1 MNPLSP
7 GIRLLIFDLD
17 GTLIDSEE
25 DLSIAVNATRAD
37 AGLPPLTMEDVAALV
52 GRGAT
57 ELIRQAVP
65 APSRRSPPPD
75 SLAADQARFRHS
87 LEFFVHYYRK
97 HSLEHTKLYP
107 GTAEAIGEMH
117 GHGYTMGVLTNKPVR
132 ISRDILAA
140 LKLADKF
147 RFIYGSRGPLPG
159 PPHPDGTR
167 SFEEKKPNPVGI
179 LTMLKHTSLDPKQA
193 LMVGD
198 SAVDVLTGRNA
209 GVWTCGVT
217 YGFQPESLRENPPDI
232 LVDSLG
238 ELSAHLPA
246 LP

>member
-1 MNPLSP
+1 MNPLPS

-17 GTLIDSEE
+17 GTLIDSEQ

-37 AGLPPLTMEDVAALV
+37 AGLPPLTMEDVAAMV

-65 APSRRSPPPD
+65 VDPSH
-75 SLAADQARFRHS
+75 FRHS
-87 LEFFVHYYRK
+87 LEFFVHYYRQ
-97 HSLEHTKLYP
+97 HSLEHTKPYP
-107 GTAEAIGEMH
+107 GTVEAIGEMH
-117 GHGYTMGVLTNKPVR
+117 ARGYIMGVLTNKPTR
-132 ISRDILAA
+132 ISRDILAT

-147 RFIYGSRGPLPG
+147 RFIYGARGPLPG
-159 PPHPDGTR
+159 PPHPDGTL

-179 LTMLKHTSLDPKQA
+179 VTMLKNTSLEPKQA
-193 LMVGD
+193 LMIGD

-217 YGFQPESLRENPPDI
+217 YGFQPESLRDNPPDL
-232 LVDSLG
+232 LVDSLA
-238 ELSAHLPA
+238 ELSLQ
-246 LP
+246 LEKFS

>member
-1 MNPLSP
+1 
-7 GIRLLIFDLD
+7 LIFDLD

-25 DLSIAVNATRAD
+25 DLAIAVNATRAD
-37 AGLPPLTMEDVAALV
+37 AGLAPLTKDDVAAMV

-65 APSRRSPPPD
+65 S
-75 SLAADQARFRHS
+75 DQARFRHS
-87 LEFFVHYYRK
+87 LEFFVQYYRK

-107 GTAEAIGEMH
+107 GTAEAIIEMH

-147 RFIYGSRGPLPG
+147 RFIYGARGPLPG
-159 PPHPDGTR
+159 PPHPDGTV

-179 LTMLKHTSLDPKQA
+179 LTMLKHTALHPRQA

-209 GVWTCGVT
+209 GVWTCGVS
-217 YGFQPESLRENPPDI
+217 YGFQPDSLRDNPPDI
-232 LVDSLG
+232 LVDSLA
-238 ELSAHLPA
+238 ELSAHLQKFS
-246 LP
+246 

>member
-1 MNPLSP
+1 MNPLPSGAIQAKFASRFA

-25 DLSIAVNATRAD
+25 DLSVAVNATRAD
-37 AGLPPLTMEDVAALV
+37 AGLPPLTMQDIAAMV

-65 APSRRSPPPD
+65 VDP
-75 SLAADQARFRHS
+75 ARFRHS
-87 LEFFVHYYRK
+87 LEFFVHYYRQ

-107 GTAEAIGEMH
+107 GTFEAIEEIH
-117 GHGYTMGVLTNKPVR
+117 ARGYILAVLTNKPVR
-132 ISRDILAA
+132 ISRDILAS

-147 RFIYGSRGPLPG
+147 RFIYGARGPLPG
-159 PPHPDGTR
+159 PPHPDGTQ
-167 SFEEKKPNPVGI
+167 SFEEKKPHPVGI
-179 LTMLKHTSLDPKQA
+179 LTMLKHTELEPKQA
-193 LMVGD
+193 LMIGD

-217 YGFQPESLRENPPDI
+217 YGFQPESLRDNPPDI
-232 LVDSLG
+232 LVDSLA
-238 ELSAHLPA
+238 ELSVQLQKFS
-246 LP
+246 

>member
-7 GIRLLIFDLD
+7 DIRLLIFDLD
-17 GTLIDSEE
+17 GTLIDSEQ
-25 DLSIAVNATRAD
+25 DLAVAVNATRAD
-37 AGLPPLTMEDVAALV
+37 AGLPPLTMEDVAAMV

-65 APSRRSPPPD
+65 T
-75 SLAADQARFRHS
+75 ADQSRFRHA

-117 GHGYTMGVLTNKPVR
+117 AHGYTMAVLTNKPVR
-132 ISRDILAA
+132 ISRDILAT

-147 RFIYGSRGPLPG
+147 RFIYGARGPLPG
-159 PPHPDGTR
+159 PPHPDGTQ

-179 LTMLKHTSLDPKQA
+179 LTMLKQTSLDPRQA

-198 SAVDVLTGRNA
+198 SSVDVLTGRNA

-217 YGFQPESLRENPPDI
+217 YGFQPESLRDHPPDI
-232 LVDSLG
+232 LVDSLA
-238 ELSAHLPA
+238 ELSAQLPA
-246 LP
+246 LPGN

>member
-1 MNPLSP
+1 MNPFLP

-37 AGLPPLTMEDVAALV
+37 AGLPPLTMEDVAAMV

-65 APSRRSPPPD
+65 VDP
-75 SLAADQARFRHS
+75 ARFRHS
-87 LEFFVHYYRK
+87 LEFFVHYYRQ

-107 GTAEAIGEMH
+107 GTAEAIFEMH
-117 GHGYTMGVLTNKPVR
+117 ARGYIMGVLTNKPVR

-140 LKLADKF
+140 LKLAGKF
-147 RFIYGSRGPLPG
+147 SFIYGARGPLPG
-159 PPHPDGTR
+159 PPHPDGTQ

-179 LTMLKHTSLDPKQA
+179 LTMLKHTALDPKQA
-193 LMVGD
+193 LMIGD

-232 LVDSLG
+232 LVDSLA
-238 ELSAHLPA
+238 ELSAQLQKFS
-246 LP
+246 

>member
-1 MNPLSP
+1 
-7 GIRLLIFDLD
+7 
-17 GTLIDSEE
+17 
-25 DLSIAVNATRAD
+25 VNATRAD
-37 AGLPPLTMEDVAALV
+37 AGLPPLTMQDVATMV

-65 APSRRSPPPD
+65 APSRRSSPPD
-75 SLAADQARFRHS
+75 SPVDPARFRHS
-87 LEFFVHYYRK
+87 LEFFVQYYRQ

-107 GTAEAIGEMH
+107 GTAEAIFEMH
-117 GHGYTMGVLTNKPVR
+117 ARGYIMGVLTNKPVR

-140 LKLADKF
+140 LKLAGKF
-147 RFIYGSRGPLPG
+147 SFIYGARGPLPG
-159 PPHPDGTR
+159 PPHPDGTQ

-179 LTMLKHTSLDPKQA
+179 LTMLKHTALDPKQA
-193 LMVGD
+193 LMIGD

-232 LVDSLG
+232 LVDSLA
-238 ELSAHLPA
+238 ELSAHLQKFP
-246 LP
+246 

>member
-1 MNPLSP
+1 MNPFLP

-25 DLSIAVNATRAD
+25 DLSIAVNATRGD
-37 AGLPPLTMEDVAALV
+37 AGLPPLTMEDVAAMG

-65 APSRRSPPPD
+65 A
-75 SLAADQARFRHS
+75 ADQSHFRHS

-117 GHGYTMGVLTNKPVR
+117 GHGYTLAVLTNKPVR

-147 RFIYGSRGPLPG
+147 RFIYGARGPLPG
-159 PPHPDGTR
+159 PPHPDGIQ

-179 LTMLKHTSLDPKQA
+179 ITMLKHTSF
-193 LMVGD
+193 D
-198 SAVDVLTGRNA
+198 SDYL
-209 GVWTCGVT
+209 
-217 YGFQPESLRENPPDI
+217 
-232 LVDSLG
+232 
-238 ELSAHLPA
+238 
-246 LP
+246 

>member
-1 MNPLSP
+1 MNPLPS
-7 GIRLLIFDLD
+7 GLRLLIFDLD
-17 GTLIDSEE
+17 GTLIDSEQ

-37 AGLPPLTMEDVAALV
+37 AGLPPLTMEDVAAMV

-65 APSRRSPPPD
+65 GDP
-75 SLAADQARFRHS
+75 ARFRHS
-87 LEFFVHYYRK
+87 LEFFVHYYRQ
-97 HSLEHTKLYP
+97 HSLEHTKPYP
-107 GTAEAIGEMH
+107 GTVEAIIEMH
-117 GHGYTMGVLTNKPVR
+117 ERGYIMGILTNKPTR
-132 ISRDILAA
+132 ISRDILAT
-140 LKLADKF
+140 LKLVDKF
-147 RFIYGSRGPLPG
+147 RFVYGARGPLPG
-159 PPHPDGTR
+159 PPHPDGTL

-217 YGFQPESLRENPPDI
+217 YGFQPESLRDNPPDI
-232 LVDSLG
+232 LVDSLA
-238 ELSAHLPA
+238 ELSAHLEKFS
-246 LP
+246 

>member
-1 MNPLSP
+1 MNPLPS

-17 GTLIDSEE
+17 GTLIDSEQ
-25 DLSIAVNATRAD
+25 DLAVAVNATRAD
-37 AGLPPLTMEDVAALV
+37 VGLPPLTLEEVAAMV

-57 ELIRQAVP
+57 ELIRKAVP
-65 APSRRSPPPD
+65 VEPT
-75 SLAADQARFRHS
+75 RFRHS

-107 GTAEAIGEMH
+107 GTTEAIAEMH
-117 GHGYTMGVLTNKPVR
+117 SHGYIMSVLTNKPVR
-132 ISRDILAA
+132 ISRDILSA
-140 LKLADKF
+140 LQLADKF
-147 RFIYGSRGPLPG
+147 RFIYGARGPLPG
-159 PPHPDGTR
+159 PPHPDGTQ

-179 LTMLKHTSLDPKQA
+179 LTMLKHTSLDPQQA

-209 GVWTCGVT
+209 GAWTCGVT

-232 LVDSLG
+232 LVDSLA
-238 ELSAHLPA
+238 ELSAQLPA
-246 LP
+246 LQ